1 MNLVDVHERVGGLSK
16 NRMNASSLPPSGRQL
31 FDELQSHPHLRL
43 RVGEHVIDVGALRV
57 VTRPDLARL
66 SGKALAVLIE
76 LVRHCGATVTRG
88 QLLDRVW
95 AERVITP
102 DVLTQAIAELRRA
115 FQDDVKIPRYIET
128 VPRVGYRLLAAVDLL
143 EGDAAIA
150 DQTVP
155 ADASNDDAPFEALLA
170 TSSSAQPRPS
180 LLPLWALLTVLVSAL
195 LFVSAITH

>member
-1 MNLVDVHERVGGLSK
+1 
-16 NRMNASSLPPSGRQL
+16 MNASSLPPSGRRL
-31 FDELQSHPHLRL
+31 FDELQSHPQLRL
-43 RVGEHVIDVGALRV
+43 QVGEHVIDVGALRV
-57 VTRPDLARL
+57 VTRPDLPRL

-115 FQDDVKIPRYIET
+115 FQDDVKVPRYIET
-128 VPRVGYRLLAAVDLL
+128 VPRVGYRLLAPVDLL
-143 EGDAAIA
+143 DGDAAVV

-155 ADASNDDAPFEALLA
+155 ADASNDDAPLDALLA
-170 TSSSAQPRPS
+170 APAPAQARPS
-180 LLPLWALLTVLVSAL
+180 LLPLWALLTVIVSAL

>member
-1 MNLVDVHERVGGLSK
+1 MGGRSFE
-16 NRMNASSLPPSGRQL
+16 NRMNASSLPPSGRRL
-31 FDELQSHPHLRL
+31 FDELQSHPQLRL
-43 RVGEHVIDVGALRV
+43 KVGEHVIDVGALRV
-57 VTRPDLARL
+57 VTRPDLPRL

-143 EGDAAIA
+143 DGDAAVV

-155 ADASNDDAPFEALLA
+155 ADASNDDAPLEALLA
-170 TSSSAQPRPS
+170 APAPAPARAS
-180 LLPLWALLTVLVSAL
+180 LLPLWALLTVIVSAL